1 MTQPIT
7 KHVYFAREHENA
19 PNTKY
24 VFSGEIAIGLNKEV
38 LLSSPLGSCVA
49 VIAFEKEKKIGGMA
63 HVMLPGNAPD
73 IHTQN
78 KNLYADNA
86 INFLIKS
93 LKQKGAR
100 LKNIK
105 VCMVG
110 GANVLKKKDDL
121 ISKKLI
127 DSIIKILTE
136 KQIPI
141 MASAV
146 GGFERRIAI
155 FNLYKK
161 EVFYTEGD
169 ADKTFLHKFD

>member
-1 MTQPIT
+1 MNHPIT
-7 KHVYFAREHENA
+7 KHVYFAREHENT
-19 PNTKY
+19 PNKKY
-24 VFSGEIAIGLNKEV
+24 VFSGEIAIGLNNEV

-49 VIAFEKEKKIGGMA
+49 VVAFEEEKRIGGMA
-63 HVMLPGNAPD
+63 HVMLPGSAPD
-73 IHTQN
+73 TQIRN
-78 KNLYADNA
+78 KKLYAFNA

-105 VCMVG
+105 ACIVG
-110 GANVLKKKDDL
+110 GANVLKKENDF
-121 ISKKLI
+121 ISKELT
-127 DSIIKILTE
+127 DSIINILGE

-141 MASAV
+141 TASAV
-146 GGFERRIAI
+146 GGFERRVAI
-155 FNLYKK
+155 FNLYTK